1 MENAVLLLDKKTK
14 EIIDDY
20 SLKGEVLNEL
30 SEFFSLFSDK
40 TRLKII
46 SALAISDMCVTDISA
61 VLGINQTTVSHQLR
75 FMRNIGAVTCSRDG
89 KIIYYSLKDDLINDI
104 LIKGV
109 EFLSR

>member
-1 MENAVLLLDKKTK
+1 MENAVLLLDKKTQDM
-14 EIIDDY
+14 IGDY
-20 SLKGEVLNEL
+20 SLKGEVLDDL
-30 SEFFSLFSDK
+30 SDFFSLFSDK

-61 VLGINQTTVSHQLR
+61 VLDINQTTVSHQLR
-75 FMRNIGAVTCSRDG
+75 FMRNIGAVNCERDG
-89 KIIYYSLKDDLINDI
+89 KIIYYSLKDDIVNDI